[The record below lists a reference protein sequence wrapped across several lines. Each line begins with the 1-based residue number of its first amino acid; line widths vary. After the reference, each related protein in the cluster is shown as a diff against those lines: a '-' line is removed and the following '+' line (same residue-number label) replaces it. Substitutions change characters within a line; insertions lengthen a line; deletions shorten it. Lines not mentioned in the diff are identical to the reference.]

1 MITATKKKK
10 KSVRRS
16 KREIN
21 NPAVKR
27 HLELEKIKSPQ
38 NAPRDAYTSRN

>member
-21 NPAVKR
+21 PAVKR

-38 NAPRDAYTSRN
+38 NTHRDAYTSRN